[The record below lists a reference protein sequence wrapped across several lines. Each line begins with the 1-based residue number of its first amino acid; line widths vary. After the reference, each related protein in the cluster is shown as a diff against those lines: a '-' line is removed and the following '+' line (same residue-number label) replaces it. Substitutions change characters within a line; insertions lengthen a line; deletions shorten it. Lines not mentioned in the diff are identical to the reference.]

1 MSRMAVLAQ
10 QAREL
15 GHVLDVTRR
24 DFDEYDVPPKFYVRC
39 SCGYEA
45 RVRRTEKA
53 ALETAAFH
61 IGKAVGEA
69 GQLREHLER
78 VRRLNG
84 VSPTR

>member
-1 MSRMAVLAQ
+1 MAALAQ

-15 GHVLDVTRR
+15 GHVVEATRR

-45 RVRRTEKA
+45 RVRRTEKG
-53 ALETAAFH
+53 ALEAAAFH

-69 GQLREHLER
+69 GDLRER
-78 VRRLNG
+78 MRRLNG